1 MKKDSNLK
9 KLFDYAGNYKY
20 LTITSWILSA
30 LSALI
35 ALVPFVYIWKV
46 MKEVLDVS
54 PNFQE
59 AQSLSHNSWMAV
71 LFSVIAILVYVLA
84 LVCSHLSAFRV
95 QANIR
100 IRAMHHVVRLPMGF
114 MDSMGSGKVRKT
126 IFEASSATETYLA
139 HQLPDKAN
147 AIATP
152 IGLLALLII
161 FDWKL
166 GLLSLIPV
174 VMAFLIMS
182 AMTGKNMA
190 KKMKEYNNSLEQMSN
205 EAVEYVRG
213 ISVVKTF
220 GQSIFSFKR
229 FKQSIDNYEKWVISY
244 TKDMR
249 LPMVFYTT
257 LINGIFAILIATT
270 LVVTSSG
277 VSNEYLLNLMYYI
290 IITPIITLTLTRIMY
305 ASENELIVS
314 DAMARIDEIM
324 NIKPLLEPTN
334 PQHPKDNSIVLSNVS
349 FKYKG
354 ADKNALEN
362 ISLGIKQGE
371 HIAFV
376 GPSGGGKTTLA
387 SIIARFFDTDS
398 GSITIGGVNIKDI
411 AKEELMNTISFV
423 FQNSKLLKTSILENV
438 RMAKPTASREE
449 VLKALHDAQCDDILE
464 KLPNGIDTIIGTKG
478 VYLSGGEQQRI
489 SIARVMLKNAPIL
502 ILDEATAFAD
512 PDNEYKVQ
520 KAFNIMSK
528 GKTVLMIAHR
538 LSTITTADRIV
549 VIKDGSILDVG
560 THEELKS
567 KSGLYSNM
575 WKEYQKT
582 VQWKVG
588 VING

>member
-20 LTITSWILSA
+20 LTIASWILST

-35 ALVPFVYIWKV
+35 ALIPFVYIWKV

-59 AQSLSHNSWMAV
+59 AQNLSHNSWMAV
-71 LFSVIAILVYVLA
+71 LFSIIAILVYVLA
-84 LVCSHLSAFRV
+84 LLCSHLSAFRV

-100 IRAMHHVVRLPMGF
+100 IKAMHHVVKLPMGF

-152 IGLLALLII
+152 IGLLVLLVV

-190 KKMKEYNNSLEQMSN
+190 KKMKEYNNSLEKMSN

-270 LVVTSSG
+270 LVVTSNG

-314 DAMARIDEIM
+314 DAMARINEIM
-324 NIKPLLEPTN
+324 NIKPLSEPTT

-362 ISLGIKQGE
+362 ISLSIRQGE

-398 GSITIGGVNIKDI
+398 GSIAIGGVNIKDI
-411 AKEELMNTISFV
+411 TKEELMNTISFV
-423 FQNSKLLKTSILENV
+423 FQNSKLFKTSILENV
-438 RMAKPTASREE
+438 RMAKPNASREE
-449 VLKALHDAQCDDILE
+449 VLRALHDAQCDDILE

-528 GKTVLMIAHR
+528 GKTVLMIAHK

-549 VIKDGSILDVG
+549 VIKDGSILDIG
-560 THEELKS
+560 THEELQN
-567 KSGLYSNM
+567 KSGLYSDM

-588 VING
+588 VIND